1 MVQTVT
7 LCIHYG
13 LMHCVRGDARHGR
26 LCRMDSA
33 ADKEV
38 AQNLACERCSN
49 GCKCD
54 TQCDCG
60 PTCTCSR
67 YIEHPSYTA
76 QTAARSYKLQNR
88 VKNPYM
94 SAFNSLPAC
103 PRQCSQCIP
112 MGCCRCNGRRGF
124 DPENE
129 CAHCMG
135 GNCDCQTPE
144 NCKNPTCP
152 LAPLLPPALGAFHAL
167 PVCICES

>member
-1 MVQTVT
+1 MKHSRAASNKCAAVPKAGEHVT
-7 LCIHYG
+7 QKVSTFRPQNQLIA
-13 LMHCVRGDARHGR
+13 L
-26 LCRMDSA
+26 RMDSA

-67 YIEHPSYTA
+67 
-76 QTAARSYKLQNR
+76 
-88 VKNPYM
+88 
-94 SAFNSLPAC
+94 
-103 PRQCSQCIP
+103 
-112 MGCCRCNGRRGF
+112 CNGRRGF

-144 NCKNPTCP
+144 NCKCGQEC
-152 LAPLLPPALGAFHAL
+152 LCKQCR
-167 PVCICES
+167 V